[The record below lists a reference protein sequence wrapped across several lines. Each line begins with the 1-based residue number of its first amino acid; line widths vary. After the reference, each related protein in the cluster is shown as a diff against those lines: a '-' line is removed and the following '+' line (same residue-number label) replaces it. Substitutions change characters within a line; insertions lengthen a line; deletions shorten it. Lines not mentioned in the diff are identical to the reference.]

1 MHMLNSNV
9 SECGTISQ
17 ITRLAGFFI
26 IVSLRI
32 SDSLNM
38 ALHTANCLTTKTVFL
53 CFLFI

>member
-1 MHMLNSNV
+1 MLNSNV
-9 SECGTISQ
+9 SECGTSSQ
-17 ITRLAGFFI
+17 ITRLAGFFF

-32 SDSLNM
+32 TDSLNM